1 MDQVDLAI
9 AKFKRHTT
17 IGRIK
22 SLDDLF
28 LSAHY
33 RQETTGYIPGPG
45 ATKFTLLLDSVSPNL
60 IHKPSGQNIVVEI
73 TPALQQLIESTLG
86 YQTAE
91 VYGAKVHNPCT
102 SFTIIGWPKDGVA
115 LIKANRIDHLDLN
128 SYLGFIDIQQ
138 LADFKIEDAPDMAH
152 PKFKRTM

>member
-28 LSAHY
+28 LSAHF

-73 TPALQQLIESTLG
+73 TPALQQLIESTCEGVHDAL
-86 YQTAE
+86 AE
-91 VYGAKVHNPCT
+91 
-102 SFTIIGWPKDGVA
+102 
-115 LIKANRIDHLDLN
+115 IKQSIRSGSL
-128 SYLGFIDIQQ
+128 SY
-138 LADFKIEDAPDMAH
+138 
-152 PKFKRTM
+152 